1 MLKLRKGRKGIE
13 YVLETIRQ
21 LLRQELRRRMI
32 PNPSDCKIVV
42 PWADGQIEKRIGLG
56 DISLLGQ
63 FCAHLCPMNMI
74 WE

>member
-1 MLKLRKGRKGIE
+1 
-13 YVLETIRQ
+13 
-21 LLRQELRRRMI
+21 MI

-56 DISLLGQ
+56 DVSLLGQ
-63 FCAHLCPMNMI
+63 FCAHLCSMNMI